1 MEEQKNKMELN
12 DNDLQ
17 NVDGGIFFLN
27 SNEAIEFTWYVWIK
41 ALIEHGGIDPKTL
54 ESVGKKVYE
63 NMHKKGAK
71 KEFREFIKKF
81 KTDCL

>member
-27 SNEAIEFTWYVWIK
+27 SNEAIEFASYAWTK

-54 ESVGKKVYE
+54 ESVCEKVDE
-63 NMHKKGAK
+63 NIRKKGAK
-71 KEFREFIKKF
+71 KEFREFMKKS
-81 KTDCL
+81 KKK